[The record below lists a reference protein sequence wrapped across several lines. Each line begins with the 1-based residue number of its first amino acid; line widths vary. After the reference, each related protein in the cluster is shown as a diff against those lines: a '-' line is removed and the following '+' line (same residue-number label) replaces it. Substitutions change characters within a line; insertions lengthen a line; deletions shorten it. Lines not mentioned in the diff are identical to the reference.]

1 MICNVVLLRSHG
13 SWRSRNQVSGE
24 PGCRGWLD
32 FRKANAAHYGR
43 SWQAR
48 LLNPR
53 NPEADLLPVLQYARV
68 LAIKDG
74 GLLVDGVEISF
85 RGVKSK
91 PVHTRQTWWC
101 VVHAEEAYAALE
113 RMNPAC
119 STGFHVN
126 DDETEGMLPAWPR

>member
-1 MICNVVLLRSHG
+1 M
-13 SWRSRNQVSGE
+13 SGE
-24 PGCRGWLD
+24 SGCRGWLD
-32 FRKANAAHYGR
+32 FRKADPAYYGR

-53 NPEADLLPVLQYARV
+53 TPDSDLLPVLQYARV

-74 GLLVDGVEISF
+74 GLMVDGVEISF
-85 RGVKSK
+85 RGVKSN

-101 VVHAEEAYAALE
+101 VVHQTEGYAALE
-113 RMNPAC
+113 RMNAPC

-126 DDETEGMLPAWPR
+126 DDDDAGIRVLPR